1 MARKAKAT
9 VLDSWA
15 VMAYLEDETAGKE
28 VADLIV
34 DAHQNDK
41 PLFMSVVN
49 AGEVWYILAREL
61 SVVDADNAITD
72 LRQLGIEFVDAD
84 WPLAKL
90 AGSFKAQHKMSL
102 ADCYAAALAKLK
114 KAELVTGDKEFR
126 QVDNEINIHW
136 L

>member
-15 VMAYLEDETAGKE
+15 VMAYLEDEGSGKT

-34 DAHQNDK
+34 DAHQNDR

-49 AGEVWYILAREL
+49 VGEVWYILAREL
-61 SVVDADNAITD
+61 SVAAADNAITD
-72 LRQLGIEFVDAD
+72 LRQLGIEFLEAD

-90 AGSFKAQHKMSL
+90 AGYFKARHKMSL
-102 ADCYAAALAKLK
+102 ADCYAAALAKHK
-114 KAELVTGDKEFR
+114 KAELVTGDKEFK
-126 QVDNEINIHW
+126 QVAEEISIRW